1 MIRHVALF
9 SFKPE
14 TSAEDREATLETMRR
29 ARDVPSVRSMELG
42 RVVATSSL
50 HARGN
55 YQFVVSMTFDDV
67 QGFEAYLA
75 HPLHKAF
82 GPWVFRCLEEPQI
95 WTGQF
100 ELELLKGSS
109 ELMLEARG
117 SDAQS
122 DQ

>member
-9 SFKPE
+9 SFKAD
-14 TSAEDREATLETMRR
+14 TSAEDRAATLETMRR

-42 RVVATSSL
+42 QLVPTTSV

-55 YQFVVSMTFDDV
+55 YQFAVIMTFDDV
-67 QGFEAYLA
+67 AGFEAYLA

-82 GPWVFRCLEEPQI
+82 GPWVFRCLEEPEI

-100 ELELLKGSS
+100 ELEMLK
-109 ELMLEARG
+109 
-117 SDAQS
+117 SDSAP
-122 DQ
+122 